1 VERFHPVRLGMNVH
15 ISYKG
20 SKTPDLEKLIN
31 QQVEKL
37 GRFLQVFRPDLV
49 HLKGIISENSAK
61 QGIGVSLNLRLPSG
75 QMAAQ
80 SSRPTP
86 SAAVKVAFDDIV
98 EQVKKHKHLLRN
110 QHSWPRRRGPQRA
123 VVETVPFEQ
132 TVAAVKLEQISR
144 ADISKYIDVNFPRL
158 KRFIQR
164 ELQYREDQGQIGAD
178 QIAVEDVVNEAI
190 ANALGDQ
197 SEKPERMKLEPWMHR
212 LALEAIATLAVGV
225 DESNVPLERA
235 RGQQNVQASDEAA
248 LQFHQPDEK
257 LVEENVIPDPTANNP
272 EELAAR
278 RELISLVS
286 SALRDAGRD
295 EREAFIFYT
304 IEGFTLDE
312 IADITSHTLE
322 EVRAA
327 IRRAREH
334 LQRALPIKD
343 PLKDRLVEYSRSA

>member
-1 VERFHPVRLGMNVH
+1 VEFFHPARLGMNVH
-15 ISYKG
+15 ITYKVP
-20 SKTPDLEKLIN
+20 KTPDLEKLIN

-37 GRFLQVFRPDLV
+37 GRYLQVFRPELV
-49 HLKGIISENSAK
+49 HLKGIIEDNSAK
-61 QGIGVSLNLRLPSG
+61 QGVGVSLNLRLPSG

-80 SSRPTP
+80 SSGTTA
-86 SAAVKVAFDDIV
+86 SAAVKTVFDDIA

-110 QHSWPRRRGPQRA
+110 ERKWPRRRGPQRA

-132 TVAAVKLEQISR
+132 TVAAVKPEQISR
-144 ADISKYIDVNFPRL
+144 DDITHYLDVNFPRL
-158 KRFIQR
+158 NRFIQR
-164 ELQYREDQGQIGAD
+164 ELQYREDQGQLTAGE
-178 QIAVEDVVNEAI
+178 IAVEDVVNEAI
-190 ANALGDQ
+190 ANALGEQ
-197 SEKPERMKLEPWMHR
+197 GEKPERMKLEPWMHR
-212 LALEAIATLAVGV
+212 LALEAISSLAASG
-225 DESNVPLERA
+225 EEGHIPLERS
-235 RGQQNVQASDEAA
+235 RGQQNVHASDEAL

-257 LVEENVIPDPTANNP
+257 LIEENVIADPAANNP

-312 IADITSHTLE
+312 ISDITNRSVE
-322 EVRAA
+322 EVRTA
-327 IRRAREH
+327 IRMAREH

-343 PLKDRLVEYSRSA
+343 PLKDKLVEYSRSA